1 WRTATGQEMLAGLP
15 IGSAVDPQF
24 NAAGGGGTIGNA
36 DLLAT
41 LGAYK
46 LKSTSPLINK
56 GLNLL
61 QLFGVNPGPID
72 FWGGS
77 ALFGTTYDVG
87 AHEWR

>member
-1 WRTATGQEMLAGLP
+1 MLAGLA

-24 NAAGGGGTIGNA
+24 TAAGGGGTIGNA
-36 DLLAT
+36 DRLAT

-46 LKSTSPLINK
+46 LKATSPLINK

-61 QLFGVNPGPID
+61 QQFGVNPGPID
-72 FWGGS
+72 FYSGS
-77 ALFGTTYDVG
+77 TPVGLGYDVG